1 MSLLKQDIKLK
12 INMKVKDLLEELCEK
27 ECYKKFIGENP
38 SAFFAAAFFIMD
50 LKQKT
55 ETIQLDFFL
64 PEQKK
69 ITAFEYPFIKAK
81 IFDEEMKSMTPQA
94 TEIKIN
100 IDDLE
105 SVCKEIIKNNDSLII
120 ATKIIAILKDN
131 QWNLTCMDDMLGIVR
146 IKINAINGKQ
156 IAFSKGS
163 LMDFM
168 GIKKK

>member
-1 MSLLKQDIKLK
+1 
-12 INMKVKDLLEELCEK
+12 MKVKDLLEELYEK
-27 ECYKKFIGENP
+27 ECYKKFIDENP
-38 SAFFAAAFFIMD
+38 SAFFAAAFFIID

-69 ITAFEYPFIKAK
+69 IAGFEYPFVEAK
-81 IFDEEMKSMTPQA
+81 IFDEEMKSMESQT
-94 TEIKIN
+94 TDVKID

-105 SVCKEIIKNNDSLII
+105 PVCKEIIKNNDSLII
-120 ATKIIAILKDN
+120 PTKIIAILKDN

-146 IKINAINGKQ
+146 IKINAINGEQ
-156 IAFSKGS
+156 IDFNKGS